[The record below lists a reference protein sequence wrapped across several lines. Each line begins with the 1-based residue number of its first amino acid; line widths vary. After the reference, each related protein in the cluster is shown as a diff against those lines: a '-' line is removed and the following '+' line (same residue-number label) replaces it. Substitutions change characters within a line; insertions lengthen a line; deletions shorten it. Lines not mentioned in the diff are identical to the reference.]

1 MEVQLSGR
9 KVLVLVSNGV
19 DEAVMSTVQ
28 RDLLKSAAVVKT
40 VGTETGLVNSWNSE
54 TNGWG
59 LYFPVDQQIGQT
71 LGSDYDALV
80 VPPGARSIQK
90 LGTNPHAARII
101 SSFVTAG
108 KPMVFMGD
116 AVELLAKIDIAKGL
130 TVTGPER
137 SHQILVAAGANWSG
151 EPETVDGMLMTGEGV
166 DPASLIQSM
175 MMHVSGV
182 AVMEEQ
188 QAAA

>member
-1 MEVQLSGR
+1 MDVQMSGR

-28 RDLLKSAAVVKT
+28 RDLLKIGAAVKT

-71 LGSDYDALV
+71 LGSDYEALV
-80 VPPGARSIQK
+80 VPAGARSIQK
-90 LGTNPHAARII
+90 LSMNPHATRII
-101 SSFVTAG
+101 SSFITAG

-116 AVELLAKIDIAKGL
+116 AVELLAKIDMAKGR

-137 SHQILVAAGANWSG
+137 SHQILVAAGASWSG
-151 EPETVDGMLMTGEGV
+151 DVETVDGMLMTGEGSDV
-166 DPASLIQSM
+166 AALVQSM
-175 MMHVSGV
+175 IVHLAGV
-182 AVMEEQ
+182 AVEEQ
-188 QAAA
+188 QVAA

>member
-28 RDLLKSAAVVKT
+28 RDLLKTGATVKT
-40 VGTETGLVNSWNSE
+40 VGTETGLVNSWNNE

-71 LGSDYDALV
+71 LGSDFDVLI
-80 VPPGARSIQK
+80 VPAGARSVQK
-90 LGTNPHAARII
+90 LAGNPHAERII
-101 SSFVTAG
+101 SSFITAG
-108 KPMVFMGD
+108 KQMVFMGD
-116 AVELLAKIDIAKGL
+116 AVELLAKLDMAKGR

-151 EPETVDGMLMTGEGV
+151 ETETVDGMLMTGEGS
-166 DPASLIQSM
+166 DISAMIQGM
-175 MMHVSGV
+175 IVHLAGV
-182 AVMEEQ
+182 NVEEQ